1 MSHVVQLSV
10 DSTQLDLSF
19 PETLNQAALCLTL
32 PHAALVLAEWLKE
45 SQRTLFVYSLLLQP
59 GALSDK

>member
-32 PHAALVLAEWLKE
+32 PHAALVLAE
-45 SQRTLFVYSLLLQP
+45 
-59 GALSDK
+59 